1 MEGSIY
7 ARSRA
12 RPHLVLRL
20 FVVITRLRITGA
32 HGGSYGGGGYGGGGY
47 GGGSYGG
54 GGYGGPVVVVWVL
67 KVVVVGVVVVI
78 HMMD

>member
-1 MEGSIY
+1 MQDMEGSIY

-47 GGGSYGG
+47 GG
-54 GGYGGPVVVVWVL
+54 PVVVVWVL